1 MNYNSPNARSVG
13 LSPITYLL
21 EEYEPAGMDGIF
33 IVEADLDVK
42 IDDIANE
49 PYIADITFPAEK
61 KPNSNIPSSFK
72 VLLLNIMNADAKLI
86 DSIGDDCAEKYEK
99 DNW

>member
-1 MNYNSPNARSVG
+1 MNYSSPNARTVG

-61 KPNSNIPSSFK
+61 KPNSNIPSAFK
-72 VLLLNIMNADAKLI
+72 VVLLKIMNADAKLLE
-86 DSIGDDCAEKYEK
+86 SIGDECADQYEK
-99 DNW
+99 DRW

>member
-1 MNYNSPNARSVG
+1 MNYNNPDARPVG

-33 IVEADLDVK
+33 IIEANLDVE

-49 PYIADITFPAEK
+49 PYITDITFPAEK
-61 KPNSNIPSSFK
+61 KPNSNIPSAFK
-72 VLLLNIMNADAKLI
+72 VVLLKIMNADAKLLE
-86 DSIGDDCAEKYEK
+86 SIGDDCAEQYEK
-99 DNW
+99 DRW